1 MGTEPTT
8 FRIAPNDIIKGSL
21 YLKLIDDYK
30 AYDKRQKEIIKRLQ
44 SENAWLKDEV
54 EYVANGNTDAI
65 KVFAQRRLIR
75 DLEEKVRDLKATN
88 QRLLERIYEFQKD
101 IK

>member
-1 MGTEPTT
+1 M
-8 FRIAPNDIIKGSL
+8 
-21 YLKLIDDYK
+21 KLIDDYK

-54 EYVANGNTDAI
+54 EYIANGNTDAI

-88 QRLLERIYEFQKD
+88 QRLLERIYEFQKG